1 MNALISIKPKYVE
14 EIINKNKKYEY
25 RKSIF
30 KKDIDKVYIYSTRP
44 NKQIVGYFKYS
55 GYLNGA
61 PEEIWKITKDFSGID
76 EISYYKYFNNK
87 KCAYAIK
94 IEELHIFKEPIDPK
108 RKINKFVAPQSYIYL
123 EGDIE
128 S

>member
-87 KCAYAIK
+87 ECAYAIK
-94 IEELHIFKEPIDPK
+94 IEELHIFKDPIDPK
-108 RKINKFVAPQSYIYL
+108 SKINKFVAPQSYIYL

>member
-55 GYLNGA
+55 GYLNR
-61 PEEIWKITKDFSGID
+61 ENTRRNLE
-76 EISYYKYFNNK
+76 NN
-87 KCAYAIK
+87 
-94 IEELHIFKEPIDPK
+94 
-108 RKINKFVAPQSYIYL
+108 
-123 EGDIE
+123 
-128 S
+128 